1 LEVPWP
7 EITDYLLILPYNNM
21 DIQETPLPTEI
32 LTESQEALVYA
43 RQKRLFH
50 KSFFFFLILFL
61 IGLSFWLG
69 FKQGQEQGTQN
80 ENGGDVISPEDA
92 VFLNK
97 DGGDNSIDFG
107 LFWKVWGLLR
117 DKYVDNKE
125 LDSKKL
131 FYGAIDGML
140 AATGDPYTTF
150 FSPEENAEFKEEIS
164 GTFSG
169 IGAEMGM
176 KDEIITIIAPLEG
189 TPAEKAGLLSGDRI
203 AAINSEATTSLSL
216 DDAVKKIRG
225 EKGTTVTLT
234 IFREGEA
241 STRDVVVTRDTIVV
255 KSVRFEMKENNIALI
270 RVSRFGD
277 DTEVAFAE
285 AVKQVKQNNATGLII
300 DLRNNPGG
308 YLDAAVEMGSLML
321 PSGQIVVMEESG
333 DGVRKEMKT
342 RGGDT
347 LSGMKTVI
355 LINQGSASAS
365 EILAG
370 ALRENRDNVT
380 LVGKKSFGKGSVQEL
395 IAVSKETAVKITV
408 AKWLTPKG
416 NQINK
421 VGISPDVEIDITADD
436 LTNKR
441 DPQLDKALELL
452 R

>member
-1 LEVPWP
+1 
-7 EITDYLLILPYNNM
+7 M
-21 DIQETPLPTEI
+21 ETPTENVPTPDMASDE
-32 LTESQEALVYA
+32 LVYA
-43 RQKRLFH
+43 KQKRLFH
-50 KSFFFFLILFL
+50 KSFFVFSMLFL
-61 IGLSFWLG
+61 LGLSFWAG
-69 FKQGQEQGTQN
+69 FRQGQEKSNQG
-80 ENGGDVISPEDA
+80 GGSSDGVISPEE
-92 VFLNK
+92 VMFLNK
-97 DGGDNSIDFG
+97 ENPDKSIDFG

-117 DKYVDNKE
+117 DKYVDSKD

-169 IGAEMGM
+169 IGAEMGL
-176 KDEIITIIAPLEG
+176 KDEIITVIAPLEG
-189 TPAEKAGLLSGDRI
+189 TPAEKAGLLAGDKVVQI
-203 AAINSEATTSLSL
+203 DGESTTALSL
-216 DDAVKKIRG
+216 DEAVKKIRG
-225 EKGTTVTLT
+225 EKGTIVKLT
-234 IFREGEA
+234 IFRQGEEN
-241 STRDVVVTRDTIVV
+241 TREVSVTRDTIVV
-255 KSVRFEMKENNIALI
+255 KSVRFEMKDDGIALI

-277 DTEVAFAE
+277 DTEAGFAE
-285 AVKQVKQNNATGLII
+285 AVKQVKASNAKGLII

-308 YLDAAVEMGSLML
+308 YLEAAVEMGSLML
-321 PSGQIVVMEESG
+321 PSQKIVVMEESG
-333 DGVRKEMKT
+333 DGTRKEMKT
-342 RGGDT
+342 RGGDV
-347 LSGMKTVI
+347 LSGLKTVV

-395 IAVSKETAVKITV
+395 INVTQDTAVKITV

-421 VGISPDVEIDITADD
+421 VGISPDVDVDISANDIE
-436 LTNKR
+436 NKR